1 MRGVNFL
8 DNVNKD
14 VEKTG
19 SVFYKK
25 PQALGLE
32 LFLLMLS
39 GSMKLPVKGKKYIFY
54 MYLMLFGS
62 CTREMVSLLLDAAG
76 SALSGALPMSAYAY
90 GGTGIGSKAVD
101 DFISYHLRKG
111 SIIKTVLRKRIL
123 YSLSSA
129 GCRELSEFL
138 SSPYAVPY
146 IDGQCARWH
155 PEDVFKTVKNRSVH
169 SSTVGIVFL
178 HMAERCHIGVGDFAL
193 NTPIDPHGSIR
204 RETFDQTSNRFRS
217 DARLLTSSPCRLEFF
232 FENDMGT
239 ERIDAVGAKME
250 RYFALIFSAER
261 SLDSSCVHFTIG
273 DYRKTSIKQD
283 IRIPGRNK
291 LQVYRSCVGVLM
303 SAAGMS
309 GGDCPPDAGS
319 VIELLNRVNDA
330 SGMAGDNILPEIMEY
345 LSCVRRICPEFTDI
359 YSYFDRGRI
368 LTAASAGE
376 GVLSKEQRKDI
387 RRYYLARREKIFAW
401 CRNAPDISMLVKRGI
416 RITASD
422 NCSDGMDFIYSYPFL
437 SAAGVKDYEKPVRE
451 HILSYSYRGKYT
463 DIADRRSGHDGAA
476 TYSNIRFF
484 RAGGTYYPFANCRVL
499 HDEKDSFM
507 YSFENIS
514 DDISA
519 RMRIERYF
527 NDSAPGIPFLRIY
540 IIYSGDAY
548 SLEYIGFLKS
558 EYGSVLDGRED
569 ISLLEI

>member
-1 MRGVNFL
+1 VNFL
-8 DNVNKD
+8 ENVNINTD
-14 VEKTG
+14 KTSSG
-19 SVFYKK
+19 FYKK

-39 GSMKLPVKGKKYIFY
+39 GNMKLPVKGRKYIFY
-54 MYLMLFGS
+54 MYLVLFGS
-62 CTREMVSLLLDAAG
+62 CTREMVSLLLEAAS
-76 SALSGALPMSAYAY
+76 SALSDVLPMSTYAY
-90 GGTGIGSKAVD
+90 SGTGIGSKAVD
-101 DFISYHLRKG
+101 DFISYQLRKG

-123 YSLSSA
+123 YSLSSV
-129 GCRELSEFL
+129 GYRELSNFL
-138 SSPYAVPY
+138 SSPYAATY
-146 IDGQCARWH
+146 IDGRCAGWH
-155 PEDVFKTVKNRSVH
+155 PEDVFKAVKNRSVH

-204 RETFDQTSNRFRS
+204 RVSFDQTPNRFRS
-217 DARLLTSSPCRLEFF
+217 DARLLTNSPCRLEFF

-239 ERIDAVGAKME
+239 ERMDAIVAKME

-273 DYRKTSIKQD
+273 DYRKNSIKQD
-283 IRIPGRNK
+283 IRIPGKNK
-291 LQVYRSCVGVLM
+291 LQVYKSCVGVLM
-303 SAAGMS
+303 SAVGMS
-309 GGDCPPDAGS
+309 GDVCSSDTGR
-319 VIELLNRVNDA
+319 VIDLLNRVNDA

-345 LSCVRRICPEFTDI
+345 LSYARRVCPEFTDI
-359 YSYFDRGRI
+359 YSYFDRTRV

-376 GVLSKEQRKDI
+376 GVLSKERGKNI
-387 RRYYLARREKIFAW
+387 RRDYLVRREKIFDW
-401 CRNAPDISMLVKRGI
+401 CRNAPDIPMLVKRGL

-422 NCSDGMDFIYSYPFL
+422 NCSDGTDFIYSYPSL
-437 SAAGVKDYEKPVRE
+437 SAAGVKVYEKPVRE

-463 DIADRRSGHDGAA
+463 DIKDCRSGHDGTV

-484 RAGGTYYPFANCRVL
+484 QAGGTYYPFANCRVL
-499 HDEKDSFM
+499 HDEKGSFM
-507 YSFENIS
+507 YSLENIS

-527 NDSAPGIPFLRIY
+527 YDSAPDIPFLRIY
-540 IIYSGDAY
+540 IVYSGDAY
-548 SLEYIGFLKS
+548 SLEYMEFLKS